1 MIFSRNP
8 RTGNRAEQLRQKRMQ
23 PVQKRPAAIK
33 SPLAAKKTVN
43 QALPRKSPI
52 VMRSINY
59 GSPVRQV
66 AIPQPRRKVVYTT
79 GSHGVET
86 RLPSLPIMRFNWQWI
101 SGLLAVTCIVLTL
114 IFTNMDVYKINSIEL
129 EGVQRVPTEEIQA
142 VLSSYTNSIFTLDR
156 REIIDALAVA
166 FPELTEIHVEVNL
179 PNRIK
184 VSAIERQP
192 IMAWKAGDQI
202 VWIDAEGMV
211 MPVRGEAGDLL
222 TVKGSGNPPFSMA
235 IDEPQSV
242 MDYALMVLKQQAE
255 PPTPESSKNYIDP
268 AILSAAINLSAL
280 MPSGATLVYDSV
292 SGMGWK
298 DPGGWKVYFGNNL
311 ADIQFKQAEYQA
323 IMQNL
328 EQMGIKPAMVSVEHV
343 DSPYFRTE

>member
-1 MIFSRNP
+1 
-8 RTGNRAEQLRQKRMQ
+8 
-23 PVQKRPAAIK
+23 
-33 SPLAAKKTVN
+33 
-43 QALPRKSPI
+43 
-52 VMRSINY
+52 
-59 GSPVRQV
+59 
-66 AIPQPRRKVVYTT
+66 
-79 GSHGVET
+79 
-86 RLPSLPIMRFNWQWI
+86 
-101 SGLLAVTCIVLTL
+101 
-114 IFTNMDVYKINSIEL
+114 
-129 EGVQRVPTEEIQA
+129 
-142 VLSSYTNSIFTLDR
+142 
-156 REIIDALAVA
+156 
-166 FPELTEIHVEVNL
+166 
-179 PNRIK
+179 
-184 VSAIERQP
+184 
-192 IMAWKAGDQI
+192 
-202 VWIDAEGMV
+202 MV

-268 AILSAAINLSAL
+268 AILTAAINLSAL